1 MRTESEA
8 GLDHAVDQLISI
20 YREVIAKASTQTEID
35 RGAEAR
41 ATSRYLRWLS
51 PILKDRYTADAMARQ
66 AEARAAQAVQERDI
80 LEAASIQIAHERHAI
95 EARLAAEAE
104 KKEVDR
110 NILEARPLRLRSG
123 WAR

>member
-66 AEARAAQAVQERDI
+66 VRGEGGAGARYSRSCE
-80 LEAASIQIAHERHAI
+80 HP
-95 EARLAAEAE
+95 
-104 KKEVDR
+104 DR
-110 NILEARPLRLRSG
+110 P
-123 WAR
+123 

>member
-1 MRTESEA
+1 M
-8 GLDHAVDQLISI
+8 
-20 YREVIAKASTQTEID
+20 
-35 RGAEAR
+35 
-41 ATSRYLRWLS
+41 
-51 PILKDRYTADAMARQ
+51 
-66 AEARAAQAVQERDI
+66 QERDI